1 MMFSFAGISC
11 LQAMSYANLPFAEN
25 TVFPVFLEEHEDLY
39 SKSVFLHVGSQSL
52 RNKNPQGLLGGGF
65 LEDVL

>member
-1 MMFSFAGISC
+1 MQTFH
-11 LQAMSYANLPFAEN
+11 LQRTQFFPF
-25 TVFPVFLEEHEDLY
+25 FFEEHEDLY